1 MAISKKS
8 YQTRQ
13 SLLMRL
19 RDSHDE
25 ASWEEFVSTYRNY
38 ILSIINNLNVCHHDS
53 EDLLQSI
60 LLKLWNKLPEFDY
73 DPGKGQF
80 RFWLGRVTKND
91 VFKHFE
97 KNKRHQKNSQEVEGD
112 SGFNTE
118 DPEINKMIEREWQNY
133 IAEKAWGNVSEN
145 FGQKILDVFHCFADG
160 MTGPQVAEKME
171 MTENTAYVYK
181 LRVQKALHKEMM
193 RLEFELG

>member
-8 YQTRQ
+8 YHTRQ

-19 RDSHDE
+19 RDSHDD

-38 ILSIINNLNVCHHDS
+38 ILSIINNLNVSHHDS
-53 EDLLQSI
+53 EDLMQSI

-80 RFWLGRVTKND
+80 RYWLGRVTKND

-97 KNKRHQKNSQEVEGD
+97 KVKRRQDKNSESEEGHN
-112 SGFNTE
+112 SE
-118 DPEINKMIEREWQNY
+118 DPEINNMIEREWQNY
-133 IAEKAWGNVSEN
+133 IAEKAWENVSAN
-145 FGQKILDVFHCFADG
+145 FGAKILDVFHCFADG
-160 MTGPQVAEKME
+160 LSGPEVAEKMN
-171 MTENTAYVYK
+171 MAENTAYVYK

>member
-1 MAISKKS
+1 MALSKKS
-8 YQTRQ
+8 YHTRQ

-19 RDSHDE
+19 KDSHDE
-25 ASWEEFVSTYRNY
+25 ASWEEFVATYRNY
-38 ILSIINNLNVCHHDS
+38 LLSIINNLNVSHHDS

-60 LLKLWNKLPEFDY
+60 LLKLWNKLPDFDY

-91 VFKHFE
+91 VFKYFE
-97 KNKRHQKNSQEVEGD
+97 KNKRLLQNESEEKEVYRD
-112 SGFNTE
+112 SE
-118 DPEINKMIEREWQNY
+118 DPQINKMIEREWQNY
-133 IAEKAWGNVSEN
+133 IAEKAWENVSSG
-145 FGQKILDVFHCFADG
+145 FSQKVLDVFHCFADG
-160 MTGPQVAEKME
+160 MTGPQVADKMKME
-171 MTENTAYVYK
+171 ENTAYVYK

>member
-8 YQTRQ
+8 YHTRQ

-19 RDSHDE
+19 RDSHDD

-38 ILSIINNLNVCHHDS
+38 LLSIINNLNVSHHDS

-60 LLKLWNKLPEFDY
+60 LLKLWNKLPDFNY

-80 RFWLGRVTKND
+80 RYWLGRVTKND

-97 KNKRHQKNSQEVEGD
+97 KTKRRQENSEND
-112 SGFNTE
+112 GFINSE
-118 DPEINKMIEREWQNY
+118 DPEINNMIEHEWQNY
-133 IAEKAWGNVSEN
+133 IAEKAWTNISAN
-145 FGQKILDVFHCFADG
+145 FGQNILDVFHCFAEG
-160 MTGPQVAEKME
+160 MSGPEVADKMN
-171 MTENTAYVYK
+171 MAENTAYVYK

-193 RLEFELG
+193 RLEYELG

>member
-38 ILSIINNLNVCHHDS
+38 ILSIMNNLNVSHHDS

-60 LLKLWNKLPEFDY
+60 LLKLWNKLPEFEY

-80 RFWLGRVTKND
+80 RYWLGRVTKND

-97 KNKRHQKNSQEVEGD
+97 KSKKRSED
-112 SGFNTE
+112 SPESESSSGSE
-118 DPEINKMIEREWQNY
+118 DPEINEMIEREWQNY
-133 IAEKAWGNVSEN
+133 IAEKAWNNITNS

-160 MTGPQVAEKME
+160 LTGPEVAEKME
-171 MTENTAYVYK
+171 MAENTAYVYK

>member
-8 YQTRQ
+8 YHTRQ

-19 RDSHDE
+19 RDSHDD

-38 ILSIINNLNVCHHDS
+38 ILSVINNLNVSHHDS

-60 LLKLWNKLPEFDY
+60 LLKLWNKLPDFEY

-97 KNKRHQKNSQEVEGD
+97 KSKRRQENNSESKD
-112 SGFNTE
+112 SLSSE
-118 DPEINKMIEREWQNY
+118 DPEINNMIEREWQNY
-133 IAEKAWGNVSEN
+133 IAEKAWENVSEN
-145 FGQKILDVFHCFADG
+145 FGKKILEVFHCFADG
-160 MTGPQVAEKME
+160 LSGPEVAEKMQ
-171 MTENTAYVYK
+171 MAENTAYVYR